1 MILPTGPSGRRNL
14 SALKEAV
21 RWKYAWPGG
30 YPLSA
35 ITTDGAALCM
45 ECVRKNWRN
54 VAQETLHPSWSCGW
68 GVAAVDILWEGGN
81 CCDNCGEC
89 LDAYPSEEEEE
100 QNQ

>member
-1 MILPTGPSGRRNL
+1 MILPIGPSGRRNL

-21 RWKYAWPGG
+21 RRPYAWPGG

-35 ITTDGAALCM
+35 VTTDGAALCM
-45 ECVRKNWRN
+45 DCIRKNWRV

-68 GVAAVDILWEGGN
+68 GIYGVEVLWEGGN
-81 CCDNCGEC
+81 YCAQCNVC

-100 QNQ
+100 GE